1 MEIQL
6 PVRCNEIGSRESNED
21 TIYPAIPT
29 KDSRLFMVCDGVGG
43 QAKGE
48 LASRLVCNEMASFIK
63 DNPSRGVQDPAY
75 WSKALEFVE
84 NTFREHLRNFP
95 ESKGMASTLSLLY
108 ISDQVGKV
116 QIAWLGDSRIYH
128 IRDGEVLYRTKDHSV
143 VEAMLDMGEI
153 TPREARNHPKR
164 HIITRAINGLNPSK
178 VDVKTIENLQ
188 ENDFFM
194 LCSDGI
200 LENIDEEKIGKLFKK
215 EIPVEKIS
223 AMITAEAKGNT
234 KDNYSFY
241 LIKIDKI

>member
-6 PVRCNEIGSRESNED
+6 PVNCNEIGNRDSNED

-29 KDSRLFMVCDGVGG
+29 KDTRLFMVCDGVGG

-48 LASRLVCNEMASFIK
+48 LASRLVCNEMASFIN
-63 DNPSRGVQDPAY
+63 DNPPRGVHTY
-75 WSKALEFVE
+75 WFEALEFVE
-84 NTFREHLRNFP
+84 NKFREHLKNFP

-108 ISDQVGKV
+108 IGGHAGKV
-116 QIAWLGDSRIYH
+116 QVAWLGDSRIYH
-128 IRDGEVLYRTKDHSV
+128 IRDGEILYRTKDHSV

-153 TPREARNHPKR
+153 TQQEAKHHPKR

-178 VDVKTIENLQ
+178 PDVKTIENLQ

-194 LCSDGI
+194 LCSDGV
-200 LENIDEEKIGKLFKK
+200 LENMDEEKIGNWFKK

-223 AMITAEAKGNT
+223 AMIKAEANGNT